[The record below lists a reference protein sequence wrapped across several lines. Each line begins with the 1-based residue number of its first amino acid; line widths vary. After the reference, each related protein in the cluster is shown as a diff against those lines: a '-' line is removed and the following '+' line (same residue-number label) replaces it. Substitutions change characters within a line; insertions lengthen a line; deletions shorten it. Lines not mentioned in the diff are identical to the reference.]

1 MEKKRHPAESE
12 RNLMDENM
20 SNKIKHSGIVDRVE
34 EGCVTVRILQTSA
47 CAQCKIAGH
56 CNSSES
62 KEKIIE
68 VRSTDSTR
76 HLKVGDT
83 VTVMESVHVAI
94 SALLVG
100 FGLPLL
106 VLLVI
111 LFSVYAATG
120 RETFAA
126 VCAIGALIPYYI
138 VVWLFRGYLHDRMLF
153 EIE

>member
-1 MEKKRHPAESE
+1 
-12 RNLMDENM
+12 M
-20 SNKIKHSGIVDRVE
+20 SNKIKHSGIVNSVS

-47 CAQCKIAGH
+47 CAQCKIAEH

-68 VRSTDSTR
+68 VRNTDNMK

-83 VTVMESVHVAI
+83 VTVMESMHVAI
-94 SALLVG
+94 SALLIG

-106 VLLVI
+106 ILLVI
-111 LFSVYAATG
+111 LFSVYVATG
-120 RETFAA
+120 KEAFAS
-126 VCAIGALIPYYI
+126 VCAIGALVPYYI
-138 VVWLFRGYLHDRMLF
+138 GVWLFRGYLRDRMSF